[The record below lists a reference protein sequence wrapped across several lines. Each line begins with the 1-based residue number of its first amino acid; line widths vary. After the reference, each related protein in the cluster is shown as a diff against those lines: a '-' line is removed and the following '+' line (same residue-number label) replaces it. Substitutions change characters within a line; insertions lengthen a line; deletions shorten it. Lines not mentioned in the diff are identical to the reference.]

1 MTLGSAALL
10 LLLSA
15 VGIAASRVCLR
26 QKSALG
32 TVCLVVCALAAP
44 GGRRLYRPDAL
55 LRGRRCEPAAGGV
68 KK

>member
-32 TVCLVVCALAAP
+32 TVCLVVCVLAALAAAAYI
-44 GGRRLYRPDAL
+44 GLTLFFVDAAANQP
-55 LRGRRCEPAAGGV
+55 PAV
-68 KK
+68 

>member
-1 MTLGSAALL
+1 MTLGSAAL

-32 TVCLVVCALAAP
+32 TVCLVVCALAALAAAAYIGLTLFCVAAAANQP
-44 GGRRLYRPDAL
+44 
-55 LRGRRCEPAAGGV
+55 PAV
-68 KK
+68 

>member
-15 VGIAASRVCLR
+15 VGIAESRVCLR

-32 TVCLVVCALAAP
+32 TVCLVVCALAALAAAAYI
-44 GGRRLYRPDAL
+44 GLTLFFVDAAANQP
-55 LRGRRCEPAAGGV
+55 PAV
-68 KK
+68 

>member
-32 TVCLVVCALAAP
+32 TVCLVVYALAALAAAAYI
-44 GGRRLYRPDAL
+44 GLTLFFVDAAANQP
-55 LRGRRCEPAAGGV
+55 PAV
-68 KK
+68 

>member
-32 TVCLVVCALAAP
+32 TVCLVVCALAALAAAAYI
-44 GGRRLYRPDAL
+44 GLTLFFMDAAANQP
-55 LRGRRCEPAAGGV
+55 PAV
-68 KK
+68 

>member
-32 TVCLVVCALAAP
+32 TVCLVVCALAA
-44 GGRRLYRPDAL
+44 LAADAYIGL
-55 LRGRRCEPAAGGV
+55 TLFFVDAAANQPPAV
-68 KK
+68 

>member
-32 TVCLVVCALAAP
+32 TVCLVVCARAALTAAAYIGLTLFFVAAAANQP
-44 GGRRLYRPDAL
+44 
-55 LRGRRCEPAAGGV
+55 PAV
-68 KK
+68 

>member
-15 VGIAASRVCLR
+15 VGIAASRVWLR

-32 TVCLVVCALAAP
+32 TVCLVVCALAALAAAAYIGLTLFFVAAAANQP
-44 GGRRLYRPDAL
+44 
-55 LRGRRCEPAAGGV
+55 PAV
-68 KK
+68 

>member
-32 TVCLVVCALAAP
+32 TVCLVVCALAALAAAAYI
-44 GGRRLYRPDAL
+44 GLTLFFVDAAAKQP
-55 LRGRRCEPAAGGV
+55 PAV
-68 KK
+68 

>member
-1 MTLGSAALL
+1 MSLGSAALL

-32 TVCLVVCALAAP
+32 TVCLVVCALAALAAAAYI
-44 GGRRLYRPDAL
+44 GLTLFFMDAAANQP
-55 LRGRRCEPAAGGV
+55 PAV
-68 KK
+68 

>member
-32 TVCLVVCALAAP
+32 TVCLVVCALAALAAAAYI
-44 GGRRLYRPDAL
+44 GLTLFFVDAAANQP
-55 LRGRRCEPAAGGV
+55 PAV
-68 KK
+68 

>member
-32 TVCLVVCALAAP
+32 TVCLVVCALAAL
-44 GGRRLYRPDAL
+44 GAAAYIGLTLFFVDAAANQP
-55 LRGRRCEPAAGGV
+55 PAV
-68 KK
+68 

>member
-15 VGIAASRVCLR
+15 VGIAASRVCLW

-32 TVCLVVCALAAP
+32 TVCLVVCALAALAAAAYIGLTLFFVAAAANQP
-44 GGRRLYRPDAL
+44 
-55 LRGRRCEPAAGGV
+55 PAV
-68 KK
+68 

>member
-15 VGIAASRVCLR
+15 VGIAASRICLR

-32 TVCLVVCALAAP
+32 TVCLVVCALAALAAAAYI
-44 GGRRLYRPDAL
+44 GLTLFFVDAAANQP
-55 LRGRRCEPAAGGV
+55 PAV
-68 KK
+68 

>member
-15 VGIAASRVCLR
+15 VGIAASRVFCLR

-32 TVCLVVCALAAP
+32 TVCLVVCALAALAAAAYIGLTLFFVAAAANQP
-44 GGRRLYRPDAL
+44 
-55 LRGRRCEPAAGGV
+55 PAV
-68 KK
+68 

>member
-15 VGIAASRVCLR
+15 VGIAVSRVCLR

-32 TVCLVVCALAAP
+32 TVCLVVCALAALAAAAYI
-44 GGRRLYRPDAL
+44 GLTLFFVDAAANQP
-55 LRGRRCEPAAGGV
+55 PAV
-68 KK
+68 